1 MAYDS
6 DALIGAGS
14 DSGSNG
20 VSSSTVPLAIKKALK
35 PRSPM
40 STGAADG
47 YGAANDPIFDN
58 MDTVESVEDYDNPV
72 RPERSTYAPQVGPP
86 ALGQLPYEDSPSA
99 HRHEDTS
106 SAPSA
111 QAFESSVGSPQL
123 PPVQPATPT
132 LAQSRNPFIRVVQRM
147 TGWRGPQPAP
157 GQPYN
162 GPMTTEDKVGAVG
175 NFLTRLSSNYNENF
189 GTPLDRELAMRRKQL
204 GNEAAW
210 RAAMVGTKMEAND
223 INQQKADTAQSKMI
237 GDMRKVGY
245 TLNDP
250 NNPQSGFRN
259 LTEPEILSD
268 PELGMKFRG
277 QMSKMGLNDAQTDK
291 IRDMLMGRYEVDP
304 WVAAIAGDPTLS
316 GQKISA
322 QQWQNVNKVLTA
334 KGITIKDLGTEG
346 MWAVDRIGNK
356 IHQVAAVGPSVAR
369 AQMYNML
376 KPVQAVD
383 SDNNLSWMTAGN
395 AIAQGAAPAG
405 PGVSANSKQAQMQDI
420 KVASQNVRSAI
431 NELQNPLPPDAIA
444 ELTMA
449 SRATDPTVLAT
460 EIDSLLG
467 SQQLQPDQYKFLTW
481 VGQLNERAMSLRNI
495 AGMGAAS
502 DKLRDAIT
510 ATLPG
515 AKDANRDLML
525 TKLDAFDNMVM
536 NLEKGIPTVGH
547 SKTPIHSAVQS
558 HGQGATVHIR
568 ASDGSVHKLPAENL
582 SRARQRDPG
591 LQVIQ

>member
-1 MAYDS
+1 MASNDFENY
-6 DALIGAGS
+6 GGS
-14 DSGSNG
+14 DSSSNG
-20 VSSSTVPLAIKKALK
+20 VSSSTVPLPIQRALK
-35 PRSPM
+35 PRRPFSA
-40 STGAADG
+40 GAAQPATD
-47 YGAANDPIFDN
+47 ASNDPIFDT
-58 MDTVESVEDYDNPV
+58 MDTAETADDLAVT
-72 RPERSTYAPQVGPP
+72 PEHSLYAPQVGPP
-86 ALGQLPYEDSPSA
+86 AVGQLPYDESPSA
-99 HRHEDTS
+99 HPHEDTS

-111 QAFESSVGSPQL
+111 SFESSSGAAQL
-123 PPVQPATPT
+123 PPVQPETPT
-132 LAQSRNPFIRVVQRM
+132 LAQSKNPFVRVIQRI
-147 TGWRGPQPAP
+147 TGWRGPEPAP
-157 GQPYN
+157 GQPYQ
-162 GPMTTEDKVGAVG
+162 GPISTEDKVGAVG
-175 NFLTRLSSNYNENF
+175 NFLSRLSGNYEQNF
-189 GTPLDRELAMRRKQL
+189 GTPLDRELAMKRMQL

-210 RAAMVGTKMEAND
+210 RAAQVGTRMQAND
-223 INQQKADTAQSKMI
+223 IAQQKADTAQSKMV

-250 NNPQSGFRN
+250 NDPQSGFRN

-277 QMSKMGLNDAQTDK
+277 QMAKMGLNDAQTDK

-322 QQWQNVNKVLTA
+322 QQWQNVNKVMSA
-334 KGITIKDLGTEG
+334 KGITIKDLGTDG

-356 IHQVAAVGPSVAR
+356 IHQVSAVGPSVAR

-376 KPVQAVD
+376 KPVQAITPEGD
-383 SDNNLSWMTAGN
+383 LQWMTAGK

-405 PGVSANSKQAQMQDI
+405 PGASAFSKQAQMQDI
-420 KVASQNVRSAI
+420 KVASQNVRDAI
-431 NELQNPLPPDAIA
+431 NQLENPLPPDAIA
-444 ELTMA
+444 ELTLA

-467 SQQLQPDQYKFLTW
+467 SQRLQPDQYKFLTW
-481 VGQLNERAMSLRNI
+481 IGQLNERAMSIRNI

-525 TKLDAFDNMVM
+525 TKLDAFDNMVV
-536 NLEKGIPTVGH
+536 NLEKGIPVVGR
-547 SKTPIHSAVQS
+547 SKTPIHNAVQS
-558 HGQGATVHIR
+558 QGQGATVHIR
-568 ASDGSVHKLPAENL
+568 ASDGSVHELPAENL

>member
-1 MAYDS
+1 
-6 DALIGAGS
+6 
-14 DSGSNG
+14 
-20 VSSSTVPLAIKKALK
+20 
-35 PRSPM
+35 
-40 STGAADG
+40 
-47 YGAANDPIFDN
+47 
-58 MDTVESVEDYDNPV
+58 
-72 RPERSTYAPQVGPP
+72 
-86 ALGQLPYEDSPSA
+86 LPYDESPSA
-99 HRHEDTS
+99 HPYEDTS
-106 SAPSA
+106 SGPSVS
-111 QAFESSVGSPQL
+111 FESSSGAPQL
-123 PPVQPATPT
+123 PPVQSIPT
-132 LAQSRNPFIRVVQRM
+132 LAQSKNPFVRVIQRI

-157 GQPYN
+157 GQPYQ
-162 GPMTTEDKVGAVG
+162 GPTSTEDKVGAVG
-175 NFLTRLSSNYNENF
+175 NFLTRLSGNYNLNF
-189 GTPLDRELAMRRKQL
+189 GTPLDRELAMRRMQL

-223 INQQKADTAQSKMI
+223 IAQQKADTAQSKMI

-250 NNPQSGFRN
+250 NDPSKGFRN

-356 IHQVAAVGPSVAR
+356 IHQVSAVGPSVAR

-383 SDNNLSWMTAGN
+383 ADNNLSWMTAGN

-405 PGVSANSKQAQMQDI
+405 PGVSALSKQAQMQDI
-420 KVASQNVRSAI
+420 KSASQNVRAAI
-431 NELQNPLPPDAIA
+431 NELQNPLPADTIA

-449 SRATDPTVLAT
+449 SRSSDGTVLQT

-467 SQQLQPDQYKFLTW
+467 SQQLKPDQYNFLIW
-481 VGQLNERAMSLRNI
+481 ISQLNERAMSLRNI
-495 AGMGAAS
+495 AGMGGAS

-525 TKLDAFDNMVM
+525 SKLDAFDNMVG
-536 NLEKGIPTVGH
+536 NLEKGIPVVGR

-558 HGQGATVHIR
+558 HGQGATIHIR
-568 ASDGSVHKLPAENL
+568 ASDGSVHELPAENL

>member
-6 DALIGAGS
+6 DALSGAGS

-20 VSSSTVPLAIKKALK
+20 VSSSTVPLPIQRALK
-35 PRSPM
+35 PRRPLSA
-40 STGAADG
+40 GVANG

-72 RPERSTYAPQVGPP
+72 TPERSTYAPQVGPP
-86 ALGQLPYEDSPSA
+86 ALGQLPYQDSPSA
-99 HRHEDTS
+99 HPHEDTGS
-106 SAPSA
+106 TPSA
-111 QAFESSVGSPQL
+111 RFETSGSPQL
-123 PPVQPATPT
+123 PPVQPETPT
-132 LAQSRNPFIRVVQRM
+132 LAQNKNPFVRVVQRI
-147 TGWRGPQPAP
+147 TGIRGSQPKP

-162 GPMTTEDKVGAVG
+162 GPITAEDKTRGLG

-223 INQQKADTAQSKMI
+223 INQQKADTAQAKMI

-250 NNPQSGFRN
+250 NDPQSGFRN

-268 PELGMKFRG
+268 PELGMKFRA

-334 KGITIKDLGTEG
+334 KGITIKDLGNDG

-356 IHQVAAVGPSVAR
+356 IHQVTAVGPSVAR

-376 KPVQAVD
+376 KPVQAMTPEGD
-383 SDNNLSWMTAGN
+383 LQWMTAGN

-405 PGVSANSKQAQMQDI
+405 PGASALSKHAQMQDI
-420 KVASQNVRSAI
+420 KVASENVRDAI
-431 NELQNPLPPDAIA
+431 NGLENPLPPDAIA
-444 ELTMA
+444 ELTLA
-449 SRATDPTVLAT
+449 SRATDPTILAT

-467 SQQLQPDQYKFLTW
+467 SQRLQPDQYKFLTW
-481 VGQLNERAMSLRNI
+481 VGQLNERAMSLRSI

-525 TKLDAFDNMVM
+525 TKLDAFDNMVG
-536 NLEKGIPTVGH
+536 NLEKGIPVVGR
-547 SKTPIHSAVQS
+547 SKSPIHSAVQS
-558 HGQGATVHIR
+558 HSQGATVHIR
-568 ASDGSVHKLPAENL
+568 ASDGSVHELPSENL
-582 SRARQRDPG
+582 NRARQRDPG

>member
-1 MAYDS
+1 MASNDFENY
-6 DALIGAGS
+6 GGS
-14 DSGSNG
+14 DSSSNG
-20 VSSSTVPLAIKKALK
+20 VSSSTVPLPIQRALK
-35 PRSPM
+35 PRRPLSA
-40 STGAADG
+40 GDANG

-58 MDTVESVEDYDNPV
+58 MDTVESVEDYDKNPV
-72 RPERSTYAPQVGPP
+72 TPERSTYAPQIGPP
-86 ALGQLPYEDSPSA
+86 APGQLPYEDSPFA
-99 HRHEDTS
+99 HPHEDTS
-106 SAPSA
+106 SPPSVG
-111 QAFESSVGSPQL
+111 FESTSGAPQL
-123 PPVQPATPT
+123 PPVQPETPT
-132 LAQSRNPFIRVVQRM
+132 LAQSKNPFIRVVQRI
-147 TGWRGPQPAP
+147 TGLRGSQPAP
-157 GQPYN
+157 GQPYQ
-162 GPMTTEDKVGAVG
+162 GPITAEDKTRGLG
-175 NFLTRLSSNYNENF
+175 NFLTRLSSNYEQNF
-189 GTPLDRELAMRRKQL
+189 GTPFDRELAMRRMQL

-223 INQQKADTAQSKMI
+223 IAQQKADTAQSKMI

-245 TLNDP
+245 RLNDP
-250 NNPQSGFRN
+250 NDPSKGFTN
-259 LTEPEILSD
+259 MTEPEILSD
-268 PELGMKFRG
+268 PELGMKFRM

-322 QQWQNVNKVLTA
+322 QQWQNVNKVMSA
-334 KGITIKDLGTEG
+334 KGITIKDLGNEG

-356 IHQVAAVGPSVAR
+356 IHQVSAVGPSVAR

-376 KPVQAVD
+376 KPVQAITPEGD
-383 SDNNLSWMTAGN
+383 LQWMTAGN
-395 AIAQGAAPAG
+395 AISQGAAPAG
-405 PGVSANSKQAQMQDI
+405 PGASAMSKQAQMQDI
-420 KVASQNVRSAI
+420 KVASQNVRDAI
-431 NELQNPLPPDAIA
+431 NQLENPLPPDAIA
-444 ELTMA
+444 ELTLA
-449 SRATDPTVLAT
+449 SRSTDPTVLAT

-467 SQQLQPDQYKFLTW
+467 SQRLQPDQYKFLTW

-525 TKLDAFDNMVM
+525 TKLDAFDNMVG
-536 NLEKGIPTVGH
+536 NLEKGIPVVGR

-558 HGQGATVHIR
+558 HGQGPTVHIR
-568 ASDGSVHKLPAENL
+568 ASDGSVHELPSENL

>member
-1 MAYDS
+1 MANPLLAKFT
-6 DALIGAGS
+6 ALAGQLARGTPSPNQDDPEIAGATADGGS
-14 DSGSNG
+14 SGSLG
-20 VSSSTVPLAIKKALK
+20 VSSTTPTDYSTTSSVPAPIGPAIGPLA
-35 PRSPM
+35 
-40 STGAADG
+40 T
-47 YGAANDPIFDN
+47 N
-58 MDTVESVEDYDNPV
+58 
-72 RPERSTYAPQVGPP
+72 Q
-86 ALGQLPYEDSPSA
+86 QLPGVPHSDASKGAPA
-99 HRHEDTS
+99 DNGA
-106 SAPSA
+106 APSA
-111 QAFESSVGSPQL
+111 ADIGSGVGSPQL
-123 PPVQPATPT
+123 DSAEPTPK
-132 LAQSRNPFIRVVQRM
+132 LHQGNKFLQLLGQV
-147 TGWRGPQPAP
+147 TGVRGSQPAP

-162 GPMTTEDKVGAVG
+162 GPITAEDKTRGLG

-223 INQQKADTAQSKMI
+223 INQQKADTAQAKMI

-245 TLNDP
+245 KLNDP
-250 NNPQSGFRN
+250 TDPSKGFSN
-259 LTEPEILSD
+259 MSEPEILSD
-268 PELGMKFRG
+268 PELGMKFRT

-322 QQWQNVNKVLTA
+322 QQWQNVNKVMTA
-334 KGITIKDLGTEG
+334 KGITIKDLGTDG

-431 NELQNPLPPDAIA
+431 NGLQNPLPAETIA
-444 ELTMA
+444 TLTMA
-449 SRATDPTVLAT
+449 SRSSDGSVLHT

-481 VGQLNERAMSLRNI
+481 IQQLNERAMSLRNI

-536 NLEKGIPTVGH
+536 NLEKGVPRVKG
-547 SKTPIHSAVQS
+547 SGSPS
-558 HGQGATVHIR
+558 HGNGGTAQKSATKAHVQDYATQKGI
-568 ASDGSVHKLPAENL
+568 SVGQATQEFQ
-582 SRARQRDPG
+582 SAG
-591 LQVIQ
+591 YTIQ